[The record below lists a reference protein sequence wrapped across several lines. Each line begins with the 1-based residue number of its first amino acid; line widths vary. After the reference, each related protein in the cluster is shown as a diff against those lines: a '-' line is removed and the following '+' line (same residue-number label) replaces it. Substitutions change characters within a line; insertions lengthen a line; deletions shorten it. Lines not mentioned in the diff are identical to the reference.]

1 MVTQTLIQFQSVAD
15 ARADEDVLESNG
27 QEERAVNDHYGKI
40 IQWIQFSL

>member
-1 MVTQTLIQFQSVAD
+1 MVTQPLIQFQSVVN
-15 ARADEDVLESNG
+15 ARTEEDILEANG